1 MTLPSGC
8 VLSGTNASSV
18 DLGEC
23 KPVACLKNDSNFT
36 SACKDPFFCCG
47 PRSFEDVLV
56 QCGEVMSF
64 NLSKVTQCRCGQCS
78 ERSRPIHGIA
88 RGPDDSPAK
97 SVYLYF
103 AGNVIARTNYNGQFS
118 FSIPKD
124 IRRAIVTFNDRRFK
138 QFETEEKVFVIHEGQ
153 AMFYKIRLKRKA
165 IPLAFNASEDLI
177 LPLGNDSSF
186 GSYADIEFPGESLL
200 TEDGEVY
207 RGVAKATVSVTDPR
221 NLSDVLSAA
230 GDFTTVDE
238 DGEEELLQTYGMIKL
253 NLEDENGK
261 ALALSKPITVT
272 LDPEKLNLTVSD
284 GHNVSVNLY
293 WLDSKTGRW
302 RLVGNFLEEKSKKRR
317 RRQNRVFFVGEVTPA
332 IARHSL
338 NFDIP
343 TERIGVRVTT
353 ESSTDDV
360 TVTVIR
366 QDYGGYIESPTVNGV
381 ACIAIWR
388 DTACFLQADKGGK
401 YYDPDPN
408 VIRQLP
414 ESTGG
419 NIKSE
424 TTTSGLSYS
433 SFTFT
438 STRNDNAGPIY
449 YDDIYYD
456 NDGTILSQCRLQLK
470 PTPDPGRQFIF
481 KKPTQVQD
489 DAYELRKLQVQEE
502 EWELESE
509 LCYLKLLIKSSTKLL
524 FLATSHVYNS
534 DHTKIGFHIKSSV
547 STSTANN
554 YVACLQFRC
563 PRSSDPT
570 YVRLSPLTSEG
581 ASCWKTDIEGSLDG
595 IQSTSSCP
603 NLPSTSSG
611 PDSWIC
617 IPKSGAGNAG
627 IYGTFKGDDRYLQGE
642 GEKRCLKGDQ
652 TLDFTAEREVTVDY
666 PSLEYTCR
674 YVEMCCCSLIYEVK
688 ILGN

>member
-36 SACKDPFFCCG
+36 SACKDPSFCCG

-56 QCGEVMSF
+56 QCGEVVSF
-64 NLSKVTQCRCGQCS
+64 NLSKVTQCGCGQCN
-78 ERSRPIHGIA
+78 EKSRPIHGIA

-103 AGNVIARTNYNGQFS
+103 AGNAIARTNYNGQFS

-124 IRRAIVTFNDRRFK
+124 IRRAIVTFDDRRFK

-165 IPLAFNASEDLI
+165 IPLAFNASEDLV

-207 RGVAKATVSVTDPR
+207 RGVAKAAVSVTDPR

-253 NLEDENGK
+253 NLEDDNGK
-261 ALALSKPITVT
+261 ALALSKPMKVY
-272 LDPEKLNLTVSD
+272 LDPEKLNLTVS
-284 GHNVSVNLY
+284 GSRNVSVKLY

-302 RLVGNFLEEKSKKRR
+302 REAGNFLPEEGSKRR
-317 RRQNRVFFVGEVTPA
+317 RKRQNRVFFVGEVTPA

-338 NFDIP
+338 NFDKP

-381 ACIAIWR
+381 ACIPIWR
-388 DTACFLQADKGGK
+388 DTECFLQADKAGK
-401 YYDPDPN
+401 YYDPDQN

-419 NIKSE
+419 SIQSE

-433 SFTFT
+433 SITFT
-438 STRNDNAGPIY
+438 STRNDNEGPIY
-449 YDDIYYD
+449 YDDA
-456 NDGTILSQCRLQLK
+456 GTTLTRCKLPLK
-470 PTPDPGRQFIF
+470 SPADPGRQFIF
-481 KKPTQVQD
+481 KTPTQVQD
-489 DAYELRKLQVQEE
+489 DAYELRKLQVPKND
-502 EWELESE
+502 WELEFE

-524 FLATSHVYNS
+524 FLATSHVYKS

-563 PRSSDPT
+563 PRNSDPT
-570 YVRLSPLTSEG
+570 YVLLSPLTSIG
-581 ASCWKTDIEGSLDG
+581 ASCTKTGIHSSLDDEQNSG
-595 IQSTSSCP
+595 RCP
-603 NLPSTSSG
+603 NLPSTSTG
-611 PDSWIC
+611 LDLWIC
-617 IPKSGAGNAG
+617 IPKDEVGNDG
-627 IYGTFKGDDRYLQGE
+627 LYGSFKGDDGLQDE
-642 GEKRCLKGDQ
+642 GVKRCLKGDQ
-652 TLDFTAEREVTVDY
+652 NLDFNAEREATVDN

-674 YVEMCCCSLIYEVK
+674 YVDMCCCSFYL
-688 ILGN
+688 